1 MVVRV
6 EEEMW
11 KGERRVN
18 EEVEEEDKQ
27 EQEERKGY
35 HLLRLQIMKAEEK
48 EIVAMQFRSVGLRF
62 V

>member
-1 MVVRV
+1 MVRV

-11 KGERRVN
+11 KEERRVN